1 MRSEA
6 VGRAAQILKPDHLIA
21 VEGDRENIHVSVGIY
36 VDGINGVGRVNA
48 RADGLRGEKG
58 VGIAIIEVNRNRVAF
73 SGAADDVHVA
83 IAINILNRHGNS
95 AINCSRNGASNEV
108 RVRCS
113 VVLKPV
119 ECVTAK

>member
-6 VGRAAQILKPDHLIA
+6 AGRAAQILKPDHLIA

-36 VDGINGVGRVNA
+36 VDGINGIGRVNA

-73 SGAADDVHVA
+73 SGTADDVHVA
-83 IAINILNRHGNS
+83 IALFKLNL
-95 AINCSRNGASNEV
+95 AD
-108 RVRCS
+108 
-113 VVLKPV
+113 
-119 ECVTAK
+119 